1 MQIHIINRA
10 TVIANS
16 AMPTFLCVFIAKI
29 PNVIKITLKKNNN
42 SKYSQSGKY
51 KTIAYL
57 SDIKTGIQEKQI
69 NSRVKIR
76 NTENNFILFNFSHF
90 LLASKSVTHIYN
102 IITK

>member
-42 SKYSQSGKY
+42 NKHSQRGKY

-76 NTENNFILFNFSHF
+76 NTILKIISYF
-90 LLASKSVTHIYN
+90 LILVIFYLPQN
-102 IITK
+102 L